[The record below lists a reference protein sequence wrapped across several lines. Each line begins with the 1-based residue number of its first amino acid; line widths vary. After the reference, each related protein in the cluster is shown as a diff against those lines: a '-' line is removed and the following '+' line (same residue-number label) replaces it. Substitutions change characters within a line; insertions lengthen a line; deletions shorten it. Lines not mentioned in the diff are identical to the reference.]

1 MSHIKT
7 ARDIGVRKALK
18 EAGYESLED
27 VYKQAQ
33 EVGLIPGQQPSQ
45 ADGLD
50 GLIAGL
56 AKR

>member
-7 ARDIGVRKALK
+7 ARDIGVQKALK

-33 EVGLIPGQQPSQ
+33 EVGLVPSQ
-45 ADGLD
+45 RQAGGLD
-50 GLIAGL
+50 DLIAGL

>member
-7 ARDIGVRKALK
+7 ARDIGVQKALK

-33 EVGLIPGQQPSQ
+33 EVGLLPSQQQPQ
-45 ADGLD
+45 AGLD